1 MYTFKCSF
9 VDAAIISRFSSLC
22 YHNIFCVQGLE
33 EAGID
38 ESGVFKE
45 FLEEVVKK
53 AFNPDLGLFKVSKFL

>member
-1 MYTFKCSF
+1 MF
-9 VDAAIISRFSSLC
+9 VSTYA
-22 YHNIFCVQGLE
+22 QGLE

-53 AFNPDLGLFKVSKFL
+53 AFNPDLGLFKVVSLCLSFV

>member
-1 MYTFKCSF
+1 MIVYVILHSYTY
-9 VDAAIISRFSSLC
+9 I
-22 YHNIFCVQGLE
+22 YIFQGLE

-53 AFNPDLGLFKVSKFL
+53 AFNPDLGLFKVIKFLFSCLNICCGLI